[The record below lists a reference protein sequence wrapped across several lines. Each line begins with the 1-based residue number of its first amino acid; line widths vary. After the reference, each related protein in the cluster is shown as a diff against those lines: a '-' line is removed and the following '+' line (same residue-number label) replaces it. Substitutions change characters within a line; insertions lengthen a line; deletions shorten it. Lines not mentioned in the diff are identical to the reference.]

1 MKLVI
6 IFGPAAVGKMT
17 VGKALAEMTDMKLFH
32 NHMSIEAIR
41 PIFDFGTPQFNRL
54 VGMIRFET
62 FKEVAKSD
70 LEGLIFTFVWAL
82 DLAEEDEYVDRIVNI
97 FEAENAEVFYVELEA
112 DTVTRLV
119 RNKGET
125 RLLEKP
131 SKREFELSERALLQ
145 DDRDYQLN
153 TREGEFKRPNHLK
166 INNEGVEPEE
176 VAKRIVEHFNFSTK
190 K

>member
-6 IFGPAAVGKMT
+6 IFGPAAVGKMS
-17 VGKALAEMTDMKLFH
+17 VGKALADITDMKLFH

-54 VGMIRFET
+54 VSMIRFET

-82 DLAEEDEYVDRIVNI
+82 DLPEEHKYVDRIVNI

-112 DTVTRLV
+112 DTKTRLI

-131 SKREFELSERALLQ
+131 SKRNFEQSERALLQ

-153 TREGEFKRPNHLK
+153 TKEGEFKRPNHLK
-166 INNEGVEPEE
+166 INNEELEPEE
-176 VAKRIVEHFNFSTK
+176 VASRVVEHFNFLN
-190 K
+190 